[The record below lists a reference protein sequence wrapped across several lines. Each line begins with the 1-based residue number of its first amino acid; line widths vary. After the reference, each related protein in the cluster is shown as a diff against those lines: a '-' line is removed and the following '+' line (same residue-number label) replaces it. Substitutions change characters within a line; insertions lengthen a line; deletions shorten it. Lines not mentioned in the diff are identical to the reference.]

1 MKFLSVS
8 VLNRLLKIHA
18 IGILDTNASVDGFL
32 LGFLFASIQFL
43 LLFSEFFFHNS
54 MQFMKYAHNSFRPF
68 IYEIVEVLPAKTIVM
83 PIQ

>member
-1 MKFLSVS
+1 MHMKFLSVS

-43 LLFSEFFFHNS
+43 LLFSEFFFS
-54 MQFMKYAHNSFRPF
+54 S
-68 IYEIVEVLPAKTIVM
+68 
-83 PIQ
+83 IQCNL